1 MTLALGESTHE
12 SQQSKKQEDK
22 DGDFKACL
30 GHPAGTQKKK
40 KKRKEKKRKEKSQ
53 FFKPWLHSSR
63 WEFKAILLLK
73 ATCQSLL
80 SLVVS
85 SVDEDQHQA
94 AQPQN

>member
-1 MTLALGESTHE
+1 MVTSKPAWDT
-12 SQQSKKQEDK
+12 QQELK
-22 DGDFKACL
+22 
-30 GHPAGTQKKK
+30 KKK